1 MNWRNDLA
9 GDRIP
14 VIVGCTASGK
24 SSAAMAFALR
34 NKGVEIVNG
43 DSRQLYRGM
52 DIGTAKPGTED
63 RALVP
68 HHLLDVADPDTLLSA
83 GWYAR
88 QAQETLTEILG
99 RGARPVIVGGSALYL
114 MALAG
119 MTDPLPSRN
128 DDLRHALTVLEK
140 SSPGALYRILRSLD
154 PETAVAHTDT
164 VRLLR
169 ALEICLESGSR
180 ATELRQGGNVSDA
193 FMFVMLESEPA
204 ALRTRIDE
212 RVDRMISDG
221 LPSEVEGL
229 SSAGYGREPVLG
241 HTIGYRE
248 LLDHMDGLCSFEGAV
263 TAMKTNTWRYARRQR
278 NMFKR
283 LPGLLRAGSPEA
295 VAALLDGRGANGQ
308 GQ

>member
-1 MNWRNDLA
+1 MA

-14 VIVGCTASGK
+14 VLVGCTASGK
-24 SSAAMAFALR
+24 SAAAMAFALR
-34 NKGVEIVNG
+34 SPGVEIVNC

-52 DIGTAKPGTED
+52 DIGTAKPCAED
-63 RALVP
+63 RAMVP

-83 GWYAR
+83 GWYAVKAR
-88 QAQETLTEILG
+88 QTLKKILKGGG
-99 RGARPVIVGGSALYL
+99 RPLVVGGSALYL

-128 DDLRHALTVLEK
+128 DDLRTALTGLEK
-140 SSPGALYRILRSLD
+140 SSPGALYRILGSLD
-154 PETAVAHTDT
+154 PENSVAPTDT

-169 ALEICLESGSR
+169 ALEICLESGSS

-193 FMFVMLESEPA
+193 FVFVMLESEPVD
-204 ALRTRIDE
+204 LRTRIDE
-212 RVDRMISDG
+212 RVDLMLQNR
-221 LPSEVEGL
+221 LRAEVEGL
-229 SSAGYGREPVLG
+229 SLAGYGREPVLG

-248 LLDHMDGLCSFEGAV
+248 MLDHMDGLCSLDEAV

-283 LPGLLRAGSPEA
+283 LPGLLRAGSPEEA
-295 VAALLDGRGANGQ
+295 AALLDGRGANGK

>member
-1 MNWRNDLA
+1 MA

-14 VIVGCTASGK
+14 VLVGCTASGK
-24 SSAAMAFALR
+24 SAVAMAFAR
-34 NKGVEIVNG
+34 MSTDVEIVNC

-52 DIGTAKPGTED
+52 DIGTAKPSDED

-68 HHLLDVADPDTLLSA
+68 HHLLDAACPDTLLSA
-83 GWYAR
+83 GWYAGHAR
-88 QAQETLTEILG
+88 QTLREIQNRGG
-99 RGARPVIVGGSALYL
+99 RPLVVGGSALYL

-128 DDLRHALTVLEK
+128 DDLRNALISLEK
-140 SSPGALYRILRSLD
+140 SSPGALCRILSSLD
-154 PETAVAHTDT
+154 PGTSVAPTDN

-180 ATELRQGGNVSDA
+180 ATELRQGGSVSDS
-193 FMFVMLESEPA
+193 FIFVMLESDPVD
-204 ALRTRIDE
+204 LRKRIDE
-212 RVDRMISDG
+212 RVDLMLKNG
-221 LPSEVEGL
+221 LLAEVEGL
-229 SSAGYGREPVLG
+229 SAAGYGREPVLG

-248 LLDHMDGLCSFEGAV
+248 MLDHMDGLCSLNEAV
-263 TAMKTNTWRYARRQR
+263 TAIKTNTWRYARRQR

-295 VAALLDGRGANGQ
+295 AAALLDGRGANGK

>member
-1 MNWRNDLA
+1 MAD
-9 GDRIP
+9 DRIP
-14 VIVGCTASGK
+14 VLVGCTASGK
-24 SSAAMAFALR
+24 SASAMAFALR
-34 NKGVEIVNG
+34 NTGVEIVNG

-52 DIGTAKPGTED
+52 DIGTAKPCPED
-63 RALVP
+63 RAMVP

-88 QAQETLTEILG
+88 QAQETLREILNRGG
-99 RGARPVIVGGSALYL
+99 RPLIVGGSALYL

-119 MTDPLPSRN
+119 MTDPLPPRN
-128 DDLRHALTVLEK
+128 DNLRKSLSDLEE

-154 PETAVAHTDT
+154 PETAVAPTDT

-180 ATELRQGGNVSDA
+180 ATELRQGGNVSDS
-193 FMFVMLESEPA
+193 FMFVMLESEPV

-212 RVDRMISDG
+212 RVDQMVKNG

-229 SSAGYGREPVLG
+229 SRAGYGREPVLG

-248 LLDHMDGLCSFEGAV
+248 MLDHMDGLCSLDEAV

-295 VAALLDGRGANGQ
+295 AATVLDGRGANGQ

>member
-1 MNWRNDLA
+1 
-9 GDRIP
+9 
-14 VIVGCTASGK
+14 
-24 SSAAMAFALR
+24 MAFALG

-52 DIGTAKPGTED
+52 DIGTAKPCPDD
-63 RALVP
+63 RAMVP

-83 GWYAR
+83 GWYAVKAR
-88 QAQETLTEILG
+88 QTLEDILNRGG
-99 RGARPVIVGGSALYL
+99 RPLVVGGSALYL

-128 DDLRHALTVLEK
+128 DDLRTALTGLEK
-140 SSPGALYRILRSLD
+140 SSPGALYRILGSLD
-154 PETAVAHTDT
+154 PETSIAPTDT

-180 ATELRQGGNVSDA
+180 ATELRRGGSVSDS
-193 FMFVMLESEPA
+193 FIFVMLESEPSD
-204 ALRTRIDE
+204 LRTRIDE
-212 RVDRMISDG
+212 RVDLMLKNG
-221 LPSEVEGL
+221 LHAEVEGL
-229 SSAGYGREPVLG
+229 SMAGYGREPVLG

-248 LLDHMDGLCSFEGAV
+248 MLDHMDGLCSLDEAV

-295 VAALLDGRGANGQ
+295 AAALLDGRGANGQ

>member
-1 MNWRNDLA
+1 LA

-14 VIVGCTASGK
+14 VLVGCTASGK
-24 SSAAMAFALR
+24 SAAAMAFALR
-34 NKGVEIVNG
+34 NEGVEIVNG

-88 QAQETLTEILG
+88 QAQGTIGEILG
-99 RGARPVIVGGSALYL
+99 RGGLPLIVGGSALYL

-119 MTDPLPSRN
+119 MTDPLPPRN
-128 DDLRHALTVLEK
+128 DDLRSALSDLEK
-140 SSPGALYRILRSLD
+140 SSPGALYRILSSLD
-154 PETAVAHTDT
+154 PKTAVAPTDK

-169 ALEICLESGSR
+169 SLEICLESGSR
-180 ATELRQGGNVSDA
+180 ATELRQGGNVSGSY
-193 FMFVMLESEPA
+193 MFVMLEADPV

-212 RVDRMISDG
+212 RVDLMVKKG
-221 LPSEVEGL
+221 LLAEVEGL

-241 HTIGYRE
+241 HTIGYSE
-248 LLDHMDGLCSFEGAV
+248 MLDFLDGRCSLEEAV
-263 TAMKTNTWRYARRQR
+263 SAIKTNTWRYARRQR

-295 VAALLDGRGANGQ
+295 AAGILDGRGANGQ

>member
-1 MNWRNDLA
+1 LA

-14 VIVGCTASGK
+14 VLVGCTASGK
-24 SSAAMAFALR
+24 SAAAIAFALR
-34 NKGVEIVNG
+34 NTGVEIVNG

-52 DIGTAKPGTED
+52 DIGTAKPGTEE

-68 HHLLDVADPDTLLSA
+68 HHLLDIADPDTLLSA

-88 QAQETLTEILG
+88 TAKETLGEILA
-99 RGARPVIVGGSALYL
+99 RGGLPLIVGGSALYL
-114 MALAG
+114 MALTG

-128 DDLRHALTVLEK
+128 DDLRSALTGLET

-154 PETAVAHTDT
+154 PDTAVAHTDL
-164 VRLLR
+164 VRILR

-180 ATELRQGGNVSDA
+180 ATDLRQGGNVSDS
-193 FMFVMLESEPA
+193 FVFVMLESEPA
-204 ALRTRIDE
+204 ILRARIDE
-212 RVDRMISDG
+212 RVDRMVKDG
-221 LPSEVEGL
+221 LLAEVEGL
-229 SSAGYGREPVLG
+229 SAAGYGREPVLG

-248 LLDHMDGLCSFEGAV
+248 ILDHMDGLCSLEEAV
-263 TAMKTNTWRYARRQR
+263 TAIKTNTWRYARRQR

-295 VAALLDGRGANGQ
+295 AAALLDGRGANGQ

>member
-1 MNWRNDLA
+1 
-9 GDRIP
+9 
-14 VIVGCTASGK
+14 
-24 SSAAMAFALR
+24 MAFALR
-34 NKGVEIVNG
+34 NTGVEIVNG

-52 DIGTAKPGTED
+52 DIGTAKPGMEE

-68 HHLLDVADPDTLLSA
+68 HHLLDIADPDTLLSA

-88 QAQETLTEILG
+88 TANETLGQILA
-99 RGARPVIVGGSALYL
+99 RGGLPLVVGGSALYL

-128 DDLRHALTVLEK
+128 DDLRSALNCLEK
-140 SSPGALYRILRSLD
+140 SSPGALCRILHSLD
-154 PETAVAHTDT
+154 PDTAVAHTDN
-164 VRLLR
+164 VRILR

-180 ATELRQGGNVSDA
+180 ATDLRQGGSVSDS
-193 FMFVMLESEPA
+193 FVFVMLESEPA
-204 ALRTRIDE
+204 SLRARIDE
-212 RVDRMISDG
+212 RVDRMVKAG
-221 LPSEVEGL
+221 LLSEVEGL
-229 SSAGYGREPVLG
+229 SAAGYRREPVLG

-248 LLDHMDGLCSFEGAV
+248 MLDSLDGLCSLGEAV
-263 TAMKTNTWRYARRQR
+263 AAIKTNTWRYARRQR

-295 VAALLDGRGANGQ
+295 AAALLDGRGANGQ

>member
-1 MNWRNDLA
+1 
-9 GDRIP
+9 
-14 VIVGCTASGK
+14 
-24 SSAAMAFALR
+24 MAFALR
-34 NKGVEIVNG
+34 NEGVEIVNG

-52 DIGTAKPGTED
+52 DIGTAKPVPEE

-88 QAQETLTEILG
+88 RAEETLREILDRGG
-99 RGARPVIVGGSALYL
+99 RPLVVGGSALYL

-119 MTDPLPSRN
+119 MTDPLPPRN
-128 DDLRHALTVLEK
+128 DDLRNALSDLEK
-140 SSPGALYRILRSLD
+140 SSPGALCRILRSLD
-154 PETAVAHTDT
+154 PETAVAPTDT
-164 VRLLR
+164 VRLMR

-180 ATELRQGGNVSDA
+180 ATELRLGGNVSESY
-193 FMFVMLESEPA
+193 MFVMLESDPA

-212 RVDRMISDG
+212 RVDLMVKNG
-221 LPSEVEGL
+221 LCAEVEGL
-229 SSAGYGREPVLG
+229 STAGYGREPVLG

-248 LLDHMDGLCSFEGAV
+248 MLDFLDGHCSLEEAV
-263 TAMKTNTWRYARRQR
+263 TTIKMNTWRYARRQR

-295 VAALLDGRGANGQ
+295 AAGILDGRGANGQ

>member
-1 MNWRNDLA
+1 
-9 GDRIP
+9 
-14 VIVGCTASGK
+14 
-24 SSAAMAFALR
+24 MAFALR
-34 NKGVEIVNG
+34 NEGVEIVNG

-88 QAQETLTEILG
+88 QAQETIGKILDRGG
-99 RGARPVIVGGSALYL
+99 RPLIVGGSALYL

-128 DDLRHALTVLEK
+128 DDLRIALSALEK
-140 SSPGALYRILRSLD
+140 SSPGALFRILRSLD
-154 PETAVAHTDT
+154 PKTAVAPTDT

-169 ALEICLESGSR
+169 ALEICLESGSK
-180 ATELRQGGNVSDA
+180 ATELRQGGNVSESY
-193 FMFVMLESEPA
+193 MFVMLESDPV

-212 RVDRMISDG
+212 RVDLMVKSG
-221 LPSEVEGL
+221 LCTEVEGL
-229 SSAGYGREPVLG
+229 SMAGYGREPVLG

-248 LLDHMDGLCSFEGAV
+248 ILDFLDGLCSFGEAV
-263 TAMKTNTWRYARRQR
+263 STIKTNTWRYARRQR

-283 LPGLLRAGSPEA
+283 LPGLIRAGSPET
-295 VAALLDGRGANGQ
+295 AAGILDGRGANGQ

>member
-1 MNWRNDLA
+1 MA

-14 VIVGCTASGK
+14 VLVGCTASGK
-24 SSAAMAFALR
+24 SAAAMAFALR

-52 DIGTAKPGTED
+52 DIGTAKPGRED

-88 QAQETLTEILG
+88 QAQGTIGEILG
-99 RGARPVIVGGSALYL
+99 RGGLPLIVGGSALYL

-119 MTDPLPSRN
+119 MTDPLPPRN
-128 DDLRHALTVLEK
+128 DDLRSALSDLEK
-140 SSPGALYRILRSLD
+140 SSPGALYRILSSLD
-154 PETAVAHTDT
+154 PKTAVAPTDK

-169 ALEICLESGSR
+169 SLEICLESGSR
-180 ATELRQGGNVSDA
+180 ATELRQGGSVSGSY
-193 FMFVMLESEPA
+193 MFVMLEADPP

-212 RVDRMISDG
+212 RVDQMVKNG
-221 LPSEVEGL
+221 LRAEVEGL
-229 SSAGYGREPVLG
+229 SLAGYGREPVLG
-241 HTIGYRE
+241 HTIGYSE
-248 LLDHMDGLCSFEGAV
+248 MLDFLDGRCSLEEAV
-263 TAMKTNTWRYARRQR
+263 STIKTNTWRYARRQR

-295 VAALLDGRGANGQ
+295 AAGILDGRGANGQ